1 MVQGQPQGRETEV
14 WWHQVK
20 VWSAAVVSLLL
31 LSACFIVSCLVNHD
45 NFVYTKIGR
54 KLHKLQDHQQ
64 YLSHL
69 TCFKERKGLKDW
81 HCCPTSWSP
90 FQSSCYFISTEL
102 KNCTDSEKNCSEMG
116 AHLMMINTKEE
127 QVLSYS
133 SSSSRSWMEI
143 LLTMWGCQTQRG
155 SANGNGLISHHTTQ
169 KSHSGILGNPICMM
183 SIVLS

>member
-31 LSACFIVSCLVNHD
+31 LSACFIVSCL
-45 NFVYTKIGR
+45 
-54 KLHKLQDHQQ
+54 
-64 YLSHL
+64 
-69 TCFKERKGLKDW
+69 DW

-127 QVLSYS
+127 QQFIIQKLDGNFAYYVGLSDPEGKRQWQWVDQSPYNAKVTFWHPGEPNMHDEHCVIINYRDGNWGWNDAFCDVMQ
-133 SSSSRSWMEI
+133 RSICEM
-143 LLTMWGCQTQRG
+143 MM
-155 SANGNGLISHHTTQ
+155 IS
-169 KSHSGILGNPICMM
+169 L
-183 SIVLS
+183 

>member
-127 QVLSYS
+127 QVLSYRFWHPGEPNMHDEHCVIINYRDGNWGWNDAFCDVMQ
-133 SSSSRSWMEI
+133 RSICEM
-143 LLTMWGCQTQRG
+143 MM
-155 SANGNGLISHHTTQ
+155 IS
-169 KSHSGILGNPICMM
+169 L
-183 SIVLS
+183 